1 MRFIKR
7 QSTNLRSLQGKGIHY
22 DEDDQVILESNN
34 VLMIPKGTTEE
45 RPVFPDNGHLR
56 YNTTN
61 NEFELYQDN
70 SWRKMR
76 FKEPNQNPGIV
87 VQTFGPGD
95 GNETVFGTLNSG
107 DPDFPIPATEKNI
120 LVFVEN
126 VYQIPYTNYNIVQN
140 PAGKSSGWYLS
151 FGTAIPLG
159 KSITVVHNF
168 DK

>member
-22 DEDDQVILESNN
+22 DEDDQVILESKNS
-34 VLMIPKGTTEE
+34 LLIPKGTTSD
-45 RPVFPDNGHLR
+45 RPVLPENGHLR
-56 YNTTN
+56 YNTSN

-70 SWRKMR
+70 AWRKMR
-76 FKEPNQNPGIV
+76 FKEPNQNPGIK

-95 GNETVFGTLNSG
+95 GTETYFGILNSQ
-107 DPDFPIPATEKNI
+107 DPDYPIPAAEQNI

-126 VYQIPYTNYNIVQN
+126 VFQIPTTNYLIVQN
-140 PAGKSSGWYLS
+140 PAGKPPGYYLS
-151 FGTAIPLG
+151 FGTPIPLG
-159 KSITVVHNF
+159 KLVTVIHNF